1 MGHTSNLTGKPTP
14 VTSGDEL
21 WVMNKNISA
30 SLMFALVVQAAM
42 IVWAISQ
49 MRADVDANYASIVR
63 ISADV
68 KAVETSSVTQAVQ
81 LGKIEENIK
90 GIKESL
96 ERMLEVME
104 RD

>member
-1 MGHTSNLTGKPTP
+1 MG
-14 VTSGDEL
+14 
-21 WVMNKNISA
+21 KNVSESI
-30 SLMFALVVQAAM
+30 LFDLVIQAAM
-42 IVWAISQ
+42 IVWSITQ
-49 MRADVDANYASIVR
+49 MRADVDANYAYIIR
-63 ISADV
+63 ISGDV
-68 KAVETSSVTQAVQ
+68 KAVEASSNMQAVQ

>member
-1 MGHTSNLTGKPTP
+1 

-30 SLMFALVVQAAM
+30 SLMFALIVQAAM

-49 MRADVDANYASIVR
+49 MRADVDANYASIAR

-104 RD
+104 KD

>member
-1 MGHTSNLTGKPTP
+1 VANGE
-14 VTSGDEL
+14 DY
-21 WVMNKNISA
+21 WIMNKNISA
-30 SLMFALVVQAAM
+30 SLLFALVVQAAM
-42 IVWAISQ
+42 IVWSISQ

-68 KAVETSSVTQAVQ
+68 KAVEASTNIQAVQ

-104 RD
+104 RK

>member
-1 MGHTSNLTGKPTP
+1 MGHTSSLIGKPTP

-30 SLMFALVVQAAM
+30 SLMFALIVQAAM

-68 KAVETSSVTQAVQ
+68 KAVETSSITQAVQ

>member
-1 MGHTSNLTGKPTP
+1 
-14 VTSGDEL
+14 
-21 WVMNKNISA
+21 
-30 SLMFALVVQAAM
+30 
-42 IVWAISQ
+42 

-68 KAVETSSVTQAVQ
+68 KAVETSSITQAVQ

>member
-1 MGHTSNLTGKPTP
+1 MGHTSSLIGKPTP

-68 KAVETSSVTQAVQ
+68 KAVETSSITQAVQ

-96 ERMLEVME
+96 ERMLVVME
-104 RD
+104 KD

>member
-1 MGHTSNLTGKPTP
+1 VTRGEEDCFVMG
-14 VTSGDEL
+14 
-21 WVMNKNISA
+21 KNISA
-30 SLMFALVVQAAM
+30 TLLFALVLQAAM
-42 IVWAISQ
+42 IVWSISQ
-49 MRADVDANYASIVR
+49 MRADVDANSSSIM
-63 ISADV
+63 SLGSDV
-68 KAVETSSVTQAVQ
+68 KDFEGSSTIQAIQ

>member
-1 MGHTSNLTGKPTP
+1 MTR
-14 VTSGDEL
+14 GDEL

-68 KAVETSSVTQAVQ
+68 KAVETSSITQAVQ

-96 ERMLEVME
+96 ERMLVVME
-104 RD
+104 KD

>member
-1 MGHTSNLTGKPTP
+1 M
-14 VTSGDEL
+14 TSGDEL

-63 ISADV
+63 ISADL
-68 KAVETSSVTQAVQ
+68 KAVETSSITQAVQ

>member
-1 MGHTSNLTGKPTP
+1 MTRGQ
-14 VTSGDEL
+14 DDC

-30 SLMFALVVQAAM
+30 SLLFALVLQAAM
-42 IVWAISQ
+42 IVWSISQ
-49 MRADVDANYASIVR
+49 MRADVDANSSSIVR

-68 KAVETSSVTQAVQ
+68 KAVETSSDTQAVQ

>member
-1 MGHTSNLTGKPTP
+1 M
-14 VTSGDEL
+14 
-21 WVMNKNISA
+21 MNKNISA
-30 SLMFALVVQAAM
+30 SLLFALVLQAAM
-42 IVWAISQ
+42 IVWSISQ

-63 ISADV
+63 LSGDV
-68 KAVETSSVTQAVQ
+68 KAVEASSNMQAVQ

>member
-1 MGHTSNLTGKPTP
+1 VIRGEENCFVMG
-14 VTSGDEL
+14 
-21 WVMNKNISA
+21 KNVSA
-30 SLMFALVVQAAM
+30 SLLFALVLQAAM
-42 IVWAISQ
+42 IVWSISQ
-49 MRADVDANYASIVR
+49 MRADVDANYASIIR
-63 ISADV
+63 ISGDV
-68 KAVETSSVTQAVQ
+68 KAVETSSNVQAVQ

>member
-1 MGHTSNLTGKPTP
+1 M
-14 VTSGDEL
+14 TSGDEL

-68 KAVETSSVTQAVQ
+68 KAVETSSITQAVQ

-96 ERMLEVME
+96 ERMLVVME
-104 RD
+104 KD